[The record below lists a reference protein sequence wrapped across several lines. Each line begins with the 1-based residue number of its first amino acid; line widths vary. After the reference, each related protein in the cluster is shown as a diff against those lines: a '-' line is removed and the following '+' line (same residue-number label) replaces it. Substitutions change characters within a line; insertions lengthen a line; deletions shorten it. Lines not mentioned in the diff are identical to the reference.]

1 MDSDFMRNYI
11 LELYEQCQPLLENP
25 NTIPEAIEKLKLILR
40 VDSTFAPAYFSLGR
54 AYYRLENIEEAT
66 RYFQIAKELDY
77 PQKEIDDYIDEII
90 SKERPSSEEA
100 KEPIVDEELS
110 VSSIEAPE
118 GIPEGLATKPVVTT
132 ILYSNKVKIFLIYI
146 VIATIVSYFSR
157 NFLTEGYLGGWDSMS
172 HVFKTW
178 FTMESFAGRSSFDWC
193 EYWYQ
198 GSPIMPMYAPLFY
211 VVSALFAIITRLNA
225 LEASKWIVFLSY
237 PLSSL
242 SFYYF
247 TKRDQID
254 VASIAGSIL
263 YGLIPW
269 HFTYATVLGNPTYA
283 LSYLFLPPLFKYVKG
298 NTQLDLVLSS
308 VAFSLTTLSHHGTGF
323 LLAYALLW
331 YHLFTGIINRNLRK
345 SLTKLGLLGA
355 LSAGLLSF
363 FWIPYLYYSSTMS
376 SFQVPFQPLYEAVG
390 QLLQQDHFMYLG
402 SPIILI
408 LIASI
413 SLVLFS
419 RIREG
424 IVFSLMTLLSFII
437 TFGYQDPTV
446 KIIYPFAKLIGSGY
460 RFNILTSFTI
470 SMVLNIAL
478 NETPGIIEKVKILKK
493 NEKRITQIPFLLL
506 ILTTILTISAFLPIS
521 NFHNLSIPDSHSSL
535 YSILSLEDESVMA
548 WWLPRGALETALP
561 LFTGLS
567 IPDGWYDQGARPEN
581 VALIHELADIQLGE
595 NPEYFVDQLEV
606 LSVRYLVITGSQ
618 LYNPLKTNEKLE
630 LVEELQGIALFR
642 VKNIGQLTVNQK
654 PSSAR
659 LFKITGI
666 IVSVMVVAGII
677 SYNYRYKIN
686 SSSITRRSLTRVIT
700 IIGTV
705 LGTYLTMMSK
715 NLLNLS
721 LLSSMKKRC

>member
-1 MDSDFMRNYI
+1 MASEIIRKYV
-11 LELYEQCQPLLENP
+11 LELYEQSQTLLENAD
-25 NTIPEAIEKLKLILR
+25 TIPEAIEKLKLILT
-40 VDSTFAPAYFSLGR
+40 VDPNHAPTNFSLGY
-54 AYYRLENIEEAT
+54 AYYLLGDIEESIK
-66 RYFQIAKELDY
+66 YFTKAKELDY
-77 PQKEIDDYIDEII
+77 PQEKIDTFINELI
-90 SKERPSSEEA
+90 SKERSPTKKV
-100 KEPIVDEELS
+100 KELVVDEKKS
-110 VSSIEAPE
+110 VSTIESPE
-118 GIPEGLATKPVVTT
+118 EIPEGLVIEPLIIRLINSKKGK
-132 ILYSNKVKIFLIYI
+132 LFLIYL

-178 FTMESFAGRSSFDWC
+178 FTLESFAGRSSFDWC

-211 VVSALFAIITRLNA
+211 VTSALFAIITRLNA
-225 LEASKWIVFLSY
+225 LEASKWIVFLSF

-269 HFTYATVLGNPTYA
+269 RFTYVTVLGNPTY
-283 LSYLFLPPLFKYVKG
+283 SICYMFLPPLFKYVKG

-308 VAFSLTTLSHHGTGF
+308 AAFSLTTLSHQGTGF

-345 SLTKLGLLGA
+345 SLMKLGLLGA

-363 FWIPYLYYSSTMS
+363 FWIPYIYYSSTMS

-408 LIASI
+408 IIASM
-413 SLVLFS
+413 SFVLIS

-478 NETPGIIEKVKILKK
+478 KETPGIIEKVKILKK
-493 NEKRITQIPFLLL
+493 NEKRITQIPFILL

-521 NFHNLSIPDSHSSL
+521 NFYNPSIPDSHSSI
-535 YSILSLEDESVMA
+535 YSILSIEDENVRA

-567 IPDGWYDQGARPEN
+567 TPDGWYDQGAHPEN

-595 NPEYFVDQLEV
+595 NPEYFVDQLEG

-618 LYNPLKTNEKLE
+618 LYNSLKTNEKLE
-630 LVEELQGIALFR
+630 LLEELQGIALFR
-642 VKNIGQLTVNQK
+642 VKSIDQLTINPK

-659 LFKITGI
+659 LYKITGI
-666 IVSVMVVAGII
+666 IISVMVVAGII
-677 SYNYRYKIN
+677 YYNYRYKIN
-686 SSSITRRSLTRVIT
+686 SSSMTRRNLTHVVT

-715 NLLNLS
+715 NLLKLS
-721 LLSSMKKRC
+721 SLSSMK